1 MTRLVTG
8 FSGGMEP
15 SYSDWSDSGP
25 QLSRLRPLAGNTS
38 IAAATEWAFKV
49 LGPPTET
56 AGTWAAPGLRFPAT
70 ITGVTLRD
78 VELTEL
84 LRSVRECAVCAPM
97 LPLGPR
103 PVVQAGSTARIVIIG
118 QAPGKKVHLSGV
130 PWDDP
135 SGRTLRGWLG
145 ITAEEFYD
153 PALIALV
160 GMGFCYPGS
169 TPSGDKPPRPE
180 CAPLWHDRILAELSR
195 ARLDVI
201 VGSYA
206 QKRYVPDSP
215 GSVTATVA
223 RWADYLP
230 TKIVLPHPSPRNR
243 GWLTSNPW
251 FEAETL
257 PAVRER
263 VRQVLA
269 NSAS

>member
-1 MTRLVTG
+1 MGIQSPWRCFRSQLGHEQDPG
-8 FSGGMEP
+8 FRS
-15 SYSDWSDSGP
+15 
-25 QLSRLRPLAGNTS
+25 LH
-38 IAAATEWAFKV
+38 
-49 LGPPTET
+49 
-56 AGTWAAPGLRFPAT
+56 T
-70 ITGVTLRD
+70 ITGVTQRD
-78 VELTEL
+78 VELTDL
-84 LRSVRECAVCAPM
+84 LVSVRACAVCAPM

-118 QAPGKKVHLSGV
+118 QAPGKRVHLSGA

-195 ARLDVI
+195 DRLDVI

-206 QKRYVPDSP
+206 QKRYVPGSP

-223 RWADYLP
+223 KWADYLP

-263 VRQVLA
+263 VQQVLA
-269 NSAS
+269 KSAS